1 MGKIKTHFAKIYIG
15 GTITKPYFGILY
27 YDPET
32 KDYCE
37 GFGSYDILNV
47 FQWLREEFEIVDE
60 PETEDEEGNKN
71 GK

>member
-37 GFGSYDILNV
+37 GFGSYDIFNV
-47 FQWLREEFEIVDE
+47 FQWMREEFEIVDE